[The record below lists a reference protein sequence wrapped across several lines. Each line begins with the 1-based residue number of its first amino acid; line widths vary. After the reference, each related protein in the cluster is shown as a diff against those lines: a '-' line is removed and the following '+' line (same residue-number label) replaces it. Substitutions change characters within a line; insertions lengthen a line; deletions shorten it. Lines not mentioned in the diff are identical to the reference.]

1 MLPVITAMVESSFPA
16 SSSALI
22 ISLYICI
29 RKKSTKYKCDAAR
42 HHKKEIHTDN
52 KELERQI
59 NYNPFK
65 HEKNLHPQKV
75 KYYM

>member
-1 MLPVITAMVESSFPA
+1 MVESSFPA

-29 RKKSTKYKCDAAR
+29 RGKSTKYKCDGAKD
-42 HHKKEIHTDN
+42 HKKESHNDN

-59 NYNPFK
+59 NYGPYK
-65 HEKNLHPQKV
+65 YEKNLHPQKV
-75 KYYM
+75 KHYM